1 MRIAMEASVTNASA
15 EHARGRFAE
24 RVTSSIHVVDCAL
37 SGRKALHS
45 CILREE
51 DIRIDGKH

>member
-1 MRIAMEASVTNASA
+1 MEASVAKASA

-37 SGRKALHS
+37 SGRKALHT